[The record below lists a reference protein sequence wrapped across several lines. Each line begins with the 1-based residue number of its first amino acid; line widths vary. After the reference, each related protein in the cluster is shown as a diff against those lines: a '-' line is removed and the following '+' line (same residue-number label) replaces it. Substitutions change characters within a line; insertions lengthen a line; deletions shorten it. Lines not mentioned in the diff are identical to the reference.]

1 MLNNIKKNPRLQE
14 LKQLHPNANAIIIVL
29 GIIMLWRG
37 VWGLLDIYL
46 FPGSPTL
53 SHLVTIALGVLLLY
67 LDDFSMENLKR

>member
-1 MLNNIKKNPRLQE
+1 MLKKIKQDPKLKE
-14 LKQLHPNANAIIIVL
+14 LKQQHPNANAIVIVL

-53 SHLVTIALGVLLLY
+53 SHLVAIALGVLLLY
-67 LDDFSMENLKR
+67 LDDFSMDNLKR

>member
-1 MLNNIKKNPRLQE
+1 MLRNIKQNLKINE
-14 LKQLHPNANAIIIVL
+14 LKQQHPNANAIIIVL

-53 SHLVTIALGVLLLY
+53 SHLVTIALGILLLY
-67 LDDFSMENLKR
+67 LDDFSMDNLKR

>member
-1 MLNNIKKNPRLQE
+1 MLRNIKENLKINE
-14 LKQLHPNANAIIIVL
+14 LKQQHPNANAIIIVL

-53 SHLVTIALGVLLLY
+53 SHLVTIALGILLLY
-67 LDDFSMENLKR
+67 LDDFSMDNLKR